1 MEQRHKEEE
10 EEEEEQQQQQQQEQ
24 RQQQQQQQHQEQQE
38 EMEIHNS
45 ILEMRQEL
53 NDVKCLNQSY
63 HMLYEAK
70 CLEVTLWHLQ
80 FSHVLDLVLCDLCME
95 EKACPKKFFVAN
107 HVIEMDCVILSES
120 F

>member
-1 MEQRHKEEE
+1 MQGQHQTVQNLDKGHLHPKRSIIKHTAWWATIKEEEDLEQRHKQE
-10 EEEEEQQQQQQQEQ
+10 EEEEEQQQQQQEQ
-24 RQQQQQQQHQEQQE
+24 RQQQQQQQQHQEQQE

-70 CLEVTLWHLQ
+70 CLEVTLWHL
-80 FSHVLDLVLCDLCME
+80 
-95 EKACPKKFFVAN
+95 
-107 HVIEMDCVILSES
+107 
-120 F
+120 